1 MKNVPETHLDLLA
14 DEKKSFLFL
23 ATIMPSGSPQVTPIW
38 FNVENG
44 YILINSAVGRI
55 KDRNMRARPQVALC
69 IPDPSNS
76 YRYLQ
81 IRGRVIEITTTDADD
96 HINRLTMKYRGL
108 PIYPFRQPG
117 EQRVKYKIQIDRV
130 DAHG

>member
-69 IPDPSNS
+69 IPDPSNL

-81 IRGRVIEITTTDADD
+81 IRGRVTEITTADADD
-96 HINRLTMKYRGL
+96 HINSLTMKYRGL